1 MNYQEIA
8 DLLFMSERSV
18 RRYVDLYMSTG
29 GVDTSGC
36 RHGPQQLLSD
46 FEQITVL
53 QSLVNKP
60 TIYLEELQKDLN
72 EATGTLVSLVTICQ
86 TEHRLGFTR
95 KRVQKIALQRSDDL
109 RAQYISVFS
118 PEMLVWVDETG
129 SDRQN
134 AIRSYGYSLRG
145 MHAQSYQFRVG
156 GCRIS
161 AVGIMTTEGIEDAYL
176 TENNVDG
183 EAFEHFVRTSLLPIL
198 MPFNGVNCH
207 SVVSMDNAS
216 IHHMEQITDMIH
228 GVGALVRWLSP
239 YSPDLNP
246 VEEVFSQVKSY
257 LKANESVYLSTS
269 SPRCII
275 SMAFNTVSQDHC
287 INYIRHAGYL
297 H

>member
-1 MNYQEIA
+1 MELRLQ
-8 DLLFMSERSV
+8 
-18 RRYVDLYMSTG
+18 STG
-29 GVDTSGC
+29 MALSS
-36 RHGPQQLLSD
+36 LSD
-46 FEQITVL
+46 FEQLTVL

-72 EATGTLVSLVTICQ
+72 EATGTSVSLATICR
-86 TEHRLGFTR
+86 TVHRLGFTR
-95 KRVQKIALQRSDDL
+95 KRVQKIALQQSDNL
-109 RAQYISVFS
+109 RAKYMAEISVFS

-129 SDRQN
+129 SDRRN
-134 AIRSYGYSLRG
+134 AVRSYGYSLQG
-145 MHAQSYQFRVG
+145 MRAQSYQFRVG
-156 GCRIS
+156 GCGIS

-176 TENNVDG
+176 TENTVDG

-198 MPFNGVNCH
+198 MPFNGVNSH
-207 SVVSMDNAS
+207 SVVIMDNAA

-228 GVGALVRWLSP
+228 GVGALVRWLPP

-246 VEEVFSQVKSY
+246 IEEVFSQVKSY

-275 SMAFNTVSQDHC
+275 SMAFNTVSQNHC
-287 INYIRHAGYL
+287 INYIKHAGYL